1 MTVLLAFDSSTES
14 MALAL
19 VTPSGER
26 IAVDAEGG
34 PQASA
39 RLVPEALA
47 LLERAGLTL
56 ADVDAIGFGRGPG
69 AFTGLR
75 TACAV
80 AQGLAFGAGKPV
92 LSLDSLMLVAEDARQ
107 QAAAAGEPSVDRIW
121 VAMDARM
128 GEIYAGAYRF
138 DGERWITE
146 SEPALYA
153 PAALLAQWGEPG
165 AVAGSALVAFE
176 GQLGLAGR
184 AVRCWPAT
192 ISRGGALAELTQQ
205 AWAAGAL
212 LDPAD
217 AMPIYVRDKVAQTTQ
232 ERLEARSALSSS

>member
-1 MTVLLAFDSSTES
+1 G
-14 MALAL
+14 L
-19 VTPSGER
+19 VTPS
-26 IAVDAEGG
+26 ATHVVDSEGG

-39 RLVPEALA
+39 RLVPEAMA
-47 LLERAGLTL
+47 LLARAGLAL
-56 ADVDAIGFGRGPG
+56 AGGAAIGFCRGRG

-92 LSLDSLMLVAEDARQ
+92 LSLDSLMLVAEDARR
-107 QAAAAGEPSVDRIW
+107 QAAASGEPPVGSVW

-153 PAALLAQWGEPG
+153 PAALRAQWGEPD
-165 AVAGSALVAFE
+165 AV
-176 GQLGLAGR
+176 
-184 AVRCWPAT
+184 
-192 ISRGGALAELTQQ
+192 
-205 AWAAGAL
+205 
-212 LDPAD
+212 
-217 AMPIYVRDKVAQTTQ
+217 
-232 ERLEARSALSSS
+232 